1 MIGKKLNRA
10 PLPPEVIVAQVD
22 RDAVKPRTNVSGDP
36 GMMTKAPEE
45 SFLRDILSVV
55 HMTEYSPGCAQYS
68 LFMITHNPFEI
79 THK

>member
-1 MIGKKLNRA
+1 VIGKELKCR
-10 PLPPEVIVAQVD
+10 PSSPEVIVAQID
-22 RDAVKPRTNVSGDP
+22 RDAVKPGTNISGNP

-45 SFLRDILSVV
+45 DFLRDILSVV